1 MSQVYVEDNSE
12 PIVSQLHIV
21 DDQSNEEEEPSS
33 KNQKK
38 QVVVEEKRYRS
49 IVKAI
54 SWRIT
59 GTLDTFVV
67 SYIITGKP
75 MLALSISGVEVLTKM
90 FLYYWHERLWTR
102 IKFGKVIKEPEYNI

>member
-1 MSQVYVEDNSE
+1 MSQTCLKEESE
-12 PIVSQLHIV
+12 PIVNQLHVV
-21 DDQSNEEEEPSS
+21 DEPLDEEPSL
-33 KNQKK
+33 NVQNK
-38 QVVVEEKRYRS
+38 QVMVEEKRYRS

-54 SWRIT
+54 SWRVT
-59 GTLDTFVV
+59 GTIDTFIV

-75 MLALSISGVEVLTKM
+75 VLALSISGVEVVTKM